1 MSEHIQLNIGATSP
15 TDPGPVIQAAWDAA
29 PEDIKNLAEKILR
42 EWIKS
47 RELFRI
53 GDLHAELAA
62 RGYVFQEPR
71 AIGYLP
77 TKLRDE
83 GLITIHDVG
92 RDTRPA
98 RHSGHQTVWRSL
110 VFRNYVGGRR

>member
-1 MSEHIQLNIGATSP
+1 MPKQRSRSHAFVGSWACEGTHPTPTSGATSP

-53 GDLHAELAA
+53 GDLHAELAI
-62 RGYVFQEPR
+62 RGYAFEEPPR
-71 AIGYLP
+71 YRLSA
-77 TKLRDE
+77 TE
-83 GLITIHDVG
+83 
-92 RDTRPA
+92 A
-98 RHSGHQTVWRSL
+98 S
-110 VFRNYVGGRR
+110 GRRANHHSRRWP